1 MKKLQK
7 ILKSFLHFFIF
18 LRRNVHFL
26 LNVVLLNKKKKIMNF
41 LWILCVNGL
50 VKNVA
55 VFRK

>member
-55 VFRK
+55 IF